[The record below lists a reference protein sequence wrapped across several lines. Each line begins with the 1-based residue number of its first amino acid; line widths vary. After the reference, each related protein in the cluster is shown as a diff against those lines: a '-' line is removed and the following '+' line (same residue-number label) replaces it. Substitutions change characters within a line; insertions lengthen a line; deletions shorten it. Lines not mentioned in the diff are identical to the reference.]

1 MQHPASKVVASLVF
15 ALAIGGIADIASA
28 LADGTHGYRT
38 GGAMVPS
45 DENECAGV
53 PNCLSA
59 TLPPTTVPARGKAQ
73 ARFTCPNSHPN
84 LWGWD
89 SAQHEHILVEMIAV
103 DQWTLTARGTNAIDV
118 PGEFAVSLGCS
129 DQPYA
134 GGTLLQKSRQL
145 APTANVGQRRAAR
158 ASRGNVPRRNAT
170 LVGASNACDG
180 VPECQPGTPA
190 TFSLGGWAT
199 IAPSY
204 QCQAPYPYAWNFSY
218 TQTGSPSVSAIG
230 AIFEDNPGTYDLL
243 LTNWNPFATDDV
255 TIVVGC
261 SKYNSFSGN
270 SCGAPQGDPGC
281 PQVPGSSHTY
291 CSNQV
296 VPVCFSVYQE
306 RCQANNL
313 LYQCTID
320 VIPVPWCQ
328 PCPGQ

>member
-1 MQHPASKVVASLVF
+1 MSKHRSSTF
-15 ALAIGGIADIASA
+15 ALSLGIALIAAIGADGASA
-28 LADGTHGYRT
+28 LADGNHGYRT

-59 TLPPTTVPARGKAQ
+59 TLPPTSVPAGGKAL
-73 ARFTCPNSHPN
+73 ARFQCPPSHPN

-89 SAQHEHILVEMIAV
+89 SAQHEHILVEMIAA
-103 DQWTLTARGTNAIDV
+103 DRWTLTARGTNAINV

-134 GGTLLQKSRQL
+134 GTTIQKSRQL
-145 APTANVGQRRAAR
+145 APTANVGQRRASR
-158 ASRGNVPRRNAT
+158 TSRGNAQRRNEG
-170 LVGASNACDG
+170 LVGDSNACNG

-199 IAPSY
+199 KAVSY

-230 AIFEDNPGTYDLL
+230 AIFEVNPGTYDIL

-255 TIVVGC
+255 TIIVGC
-261 SKYNSFSGN
+261 SKYNSFYGN
-270 SCGAPQGDPGC
+270 SCNAPQSDPGC
-281 PQVPGSSHTY
+281 PVVPGSSHTY
-291 CSNQV
+291 CSNAV
-296 VPVCFSVYQE
+296 VPICFSVYQE
-306 RCQANNL
+306 RCQPNKL

-320 VIPVPWCQ
+320 VLPVPWCQ
-328 PCPGQ
+328 ACPGQ